1 MQGVIARKCLFL
13 RRIWRSR
20 IEPDWLN
27 NDIEIL
33 TLNDPKPMAAVKHQR
48 APGQGRNLI
57 LSPLIVTAQ
66 FHSPTNI
73 K

>member
-1 MQGVIARKCLFL
+1 VQGVIARKCLFF

-27 NDIEIL
+27 HAIEIL
-33 TLNDPKPMAAVKHQR
+33 TVNDPTPMAAVKHQR
-48 APGQGRNLI
+48 APGRGRNLI

-66 FHSPTNI
+66 FHFLTNI